1 MWRSQPEVSA
11 GSALGEGLVNAGG
24 DDSVYPDGHTSRW
37 ELVRFGDSRLSAME
51 FAGGQDPP
59 QSGGQLCGEISSA
72 DGPRDGQNEGGWS
85 SHPLWSFQHPFPRT
99 RDVGARVLAS
109 PAMGAG
115 LLVAVKG
122 TVEPLVDLTSGWT
135 SVASL

>member
-1 MWRSQPEVSA
+1 MVLA
-11 GSALGEGLVNAGG
+11 
-24 DDSVYPDGHTSRW
+24 
-37 ELVRFGDSRLSAME
+37 SAMVLP
-51 FAGGQDPP
+51 A
-59 QSGGQLCGEISSA
+59 
-72 DGPRDGQNEGGWS
+72 
-85 SHPLWSFQHPFPRT
+85 PLPE
-99 RDVGARVLAS
+99 DVGRGGASPGLS